1 MTREQRFCC
10 VVFFSFSLSR
20 SLCLCIQHWPLNIVH
35 IRTSSEFIR
44 IIHMNSDRWYAT
56 TKVLNV
62 FNTHH
67 SSNYHICTFTIAF
80 TIRQRENVFW
90 NIFTSSR
97 SLFECV
103 CIYIC
108 IHCEWIFEP
117 FSIPSSISNKIKH
130 SHCSNV
136 QPSFATRIRRLHREI
151 VYSNAHTHTGLKEM
165 RKKT

>member
-1 MTREQRFCC
+1 MWVVEQQRTTKHKMYICASQMNRKKGVHLIC
-10 VVFFSFSLSR
+10 ATNDKSWLESNVSVVLVFSLFL
-20 SLCLCIQHWPLNIVH
+20 SLSLVLSASALNIVH

-44 IIHMNSDRWYAT
+44 IIHMNNNRWYAT

-103 CIYIC
+103 YIYYM
-108 IHCEWIFEP
+108 
-117 FSIPSSISNKIKH
+117 H
-130 SHCSNV
+130 SLWV
-136 QPSFATRIRRLHREI
+136 DIWAI
-151 VYSNAHTHTGLKEM
+151 
-165 RKKT
+165 